1 MDDDS
6 LLGTLFALLCIP
18 ALFAVPVWLIVVAF
32 KLVSVALPGRRPDWR
47 SDLLRWS
54 ARMTGSGAVILY
66 VLGAGA
72 VALSVHESSSGAD
85 STPAHEC
92 RDDYRADHLV
102 GQTAS
107 WLPLRFDCVLDDGGT
122 YPSSPAYFWI
132 NTLVAVLG
140 LASIALVVANGYA
153 AERRARAKAGEGE
166 REAER

>member
-1 MDDDS
+1 MP
-6 LLGTLFALLCIP
+6 GTFFALLCIP
-18 ALFAVPVWLIVVAF
+18 AVFAVPVWLIAVAV
-32 KLVSVALPGRRPDWR
+32 KLVSAALPGRRPDWR

-54 ARMTGSGAVILY
+54 AWMTGSGAVILY

-72 VALSVHESSSGAD
+72 VAFAVHESSSGAD
-85 STPAHEC
+85 STPSQDC
-92 RDDYRADHLV
+92 RDDHRAGHLV

-122 YPSSPAYFWI
+122 YPSSPAYTWI

-153 AERRARAKAGEGE
+153 AERRARAGAGEGE
-166 REAER
+166 R